1 MHMLKPPSAQLGDR
15 MHTGEVLGQ
24 LGCTGSCDG
33 PHLHFEI
40 RIGKASLRSETK
52 AVDPLP
58 FLRQWPQAPL
68 G

>member
-1 MHMLKPPSAQLGDR
+1 MI
-15 MHTGEVLGQ
+15 GQ

-40 RIGKASLRSETK
+40 RMGRVAYGHEGRP
-52 AVDPLP
+52 VDPLP
-58 FLRQWPQAPL
+58 YLRQWPQPTA